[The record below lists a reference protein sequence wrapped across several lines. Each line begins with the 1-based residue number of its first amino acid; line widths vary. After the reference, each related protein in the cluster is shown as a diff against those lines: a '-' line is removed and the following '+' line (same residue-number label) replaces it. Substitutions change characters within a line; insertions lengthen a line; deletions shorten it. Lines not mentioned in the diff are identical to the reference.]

1 MLVETIIRARVR
13 KQEGSSDHQ
22 CRVGRLQYVS
32 SSSARC
38 RTLAVGVLREAVASP
53 LAWLELYGMLILI
66 GLFFI
71 LPMLGAQ
78 LGVDLSIFSQVI
90 ASSTSVIIDANFE

>member
-1 MLVETIIRARVR
+1 
-13 KQEGSSDHQ
+13 
-22 CRVGRLQYVS
+22 
-32 SSSARC
+32 
-38 RTLAVGVLREAVASP
+38 VLREAVASP